1 VPRRIILIVIAVLIS
16 AGTFL
21 LIQRWVHG
29 PAGRQAATAAARGPV
44 VPVIRVL
51 VARTDLPQG
60 IVLTAGSVR
69 WQTWPSDDPPGL
81 YLVEGKWRVQDVV
94 GAVPRS
100 NLNAGEP
107 LTAAGLA
114 RPGER
119 GAMAATLTPGYRAI
133 TVNVT
138 PSTGMA
144 GFVVPGDRV
153 DLILAVTVA
162 PRDKEG
168 GATHHA
174 SETVLRDVRVVG
186 LDQSLAEDAKIDKKG
201 DKKESSPPKTATL
214 EVTPRQAEIVAVAA
228 DLGTLSM
235 SLRSLGRAD
244 GDGVPDAPPTHTW
257 DSEAAPGLL
266 GGPPTDRARRSPPPD
281 PRSRVVVV
289 RGDVVTEMMM
299 PSHGLRAA
307 AVIP

>member
-1 VPRRIILIVIAVLIS
+1 MPRRIILIVVAVLIS

-29 PAGRQAATAAARGPV
+29 SAGRQAAATAHGPV
-44 VPVIRVL
+44 VPVIHVL
-51 VARTDLPQG
+51 VARTALPQG
-60 IVLTAGSVR
+60 SVLTADSVR
-69 WQTWPSDDPPGL
+69 WQTWPADDPPGA
-81 YLVEGKWRVQDVV
+81 YLVEGKWRLQDVV

-100 NLNAGEP
+100 NLSAGEP
-107 LTAAGLA
+107 LTAEGLA

-153 DLILAVTVA
+153 DLILTVTVA
-162 PRDKEG
+162 PRDKQG
-168 GATHHA
+168 PSHHA
-174 SETVLRDVRVVG
+174 SSTVLRDVRVLG
-186 LDQSLAEDAKIDKKG
+186 LDQTLSEDPKVTDKKG
-201 DKKESSPPKTATL
+201 EKKESSPPKTATL
-214 EVTPRQAEIVAVAA
+214 EVTPKQAEIVAVSA
-228 DLGTLSM
+228 DLGILSM

-244 GDGVPDAPPTHTW
+244 GDGAPDAPTHTW

-266 GGPPTDRARRSPPPD
+266 GGPPTDRPRETQRAES
-281 PRSRVVVV
+281 RSRVVVV
-289 RGDVVTEMMM
+289 RGDVVTEMTM
-299 PSHGLRAA
+299 PSRALKA
-307 AVIP
+307 GVTQ